1 MNPQSHSSATIH
13 FRLSIEQ
20 VSGQSVIGIRFPYS
34 AEVKELLKKKFRA
47 RWKPEEQFW
56 YVANHLQNYER
67 LKESL
72 GYYGVITTAE
82 IKVRETSV
90 TSAVQLTPEKD
101 EALQQFARYL
111 RVRRYSDSTIQV
123 YVQALRV
130 FFAFYVDI
138 EIKEITNEDVVHF
151 NNVHILEA
159 KRSSSYQSQVISA
172 IKLYYNTLADKK
184 LDPVILFRP
193 KKENKLPNVLSK
205 EEVKDILRALTNQ
218 KHRLM
223 LSFIYSCGL
232 RCGELLRMMPEDI
245 HRDRGMLHIRQSKG
259 RKDRMVPM
267 SPKIL
272 RELDEYFELYKPVRF
287 VFEGQVKGHRY
298 DERSLQLV
306 LKRACSIAGNKK
318 PVTLHWLRHSY
329 ATHLLESGT
338 DIRYIQELLGHNS
351 SKTTE
356 IYTHVSQRQLS
367 RIKSPYD
374 TL

>member
-1 MNPQSHSSATIH
+1 MNPQENSSAPLH
-13 FRLSIEQ
+13 FKLTNERIADQ
-20 VSGQSVIGIRFPYS
+20 NVIGIRFLYS
-34 AEVKELLKKKFRA
+34 AEVKELLKQKFGA
-47 RWKPEEQFW
+47 RWEPDEKFW
-56 YVANHLQNYER
+56 YVANHRQNYER
-67 LKESL
+67 LLSEL
-72 GYYGVITTAE
+72 WLYGVIDTEGFQVKESSRKAM
-82 IKVRETSV
+82 VRLS
-90 TSAVQLTPEKD
+90 SDK
-101 EALQQFARYL
+101 EAALEDFSRYL

-130 FFAFYVDI
+130 FFIFYVDV
-138 EIKEITNEDVVHF
+138 EIRSITNEDVVRF
-151 NNVHILEA
+151 NNEHILAA

-172 IKLYYNTLADKK
+172 IKLYFNTLADKR

-205 EEVKDILRALTNQ
+205 EEVKSILSGLINR
-218 KHRLM
+218 KHRMM

-232 RCGELLRMMPEDI
+232 RCGELLRMVPEDI
-245 HRDRGMLHIRQSKG
+245 HRDRCMLHIRQSKG

-272 RELDEYFELYKPVRF
+272 EELAVYLELYKPVKY
-287 VFEGQVKGHRY
+287 VFEGQVKGQRY

-306 LKRACSIAGNKK
+306 LKKACALAGIKK

-367 RIKSPYD
+367 SIKSPYD
-374 TL
+374 SL